1 MKQHSTRSR
10 WQLAGL
16 FLVTLFLFPGC
27 LMLKSEHLK
36 KMALMQQRLD
46 KKEQEKKA
54 LNKQLDTTTA
64 AKKKVEN
71 NLSIERK
78 RLIQL
83 KARYDKM
90 TALYKNTQM
99 AYKSC
104 QSNLRDLANKG
115 GRRAQK
121 LRQALEQ
128 LEYFKRLARKRKAL
142 FDRLTSA
149 FKSMVD
155 SGKLR
160 VSMLNGLLVLQLSEN
175 ILFASGSASV
185 KKEGKEA
192 IAQVTQ
198 LLKKTS
204 QRWQVVGHTDN
215 VGSARGNWRLSMR
228 RALGVLFVMLKSGM
242 PEKSITAAGFGQYH
256 PVAPNDTKENKAR
269 NRRTEIVLVPNLQEL
284 QKVTSLSRS
293 AQVCLASL

>member
-1 MKQHSTRSR
+1 M
-10 WQLAGL
+10 
-16 FLVTLFLFPGC
+16 
-27 LMLKSEHLK
+27 
-36 KMALMQQRLD
+36 
-46 KKEQEKKA
+46 
-54 LNKQLDTTTA
+54 
-64 AKKKVEN
+64 VE
-71 NLSIERK
+71 I
-78 RLIQL
+78 
-83 KARYDKM
+83 D
-90 TALYKNTQM
+90 
-99 AYKSC
+99 
-104 QSNLRDLANKG
+104 KG

-160 VSMLNGLLVLQLSEN
+160 VSMVNGLLVLQLSEN

-198 LLKKTS
+198 LLMKTS

-228 RALGVLFVMLKSGM
+228 RALGVLFVMLKNGM
-242 PEKSITAAGFGQYH
+242 PENGNEKM
-256 PVAPNDTKENKAR
+256 
-269 NRRTEIVLVPNLQEL
+269 
-284 QKVTSLSRS
+284 
-293 AQVCLASL
+293 